1 MSEGLLTF
9 LVIVLLLKELGVLQA
24 INRFLNEANNQD
36 KEEVEEEKVEDD
48 EEVEDEEDDED
59 VEDEEEVEDV
69 EDEFSDE
76 PSDED
81 IDSNVEEASE
91 ETFEEKGVDVSD
103 EEVKDE
109 EKNTEETTNNDK
121 KKITIFDYLHADP
134 DTVPKIFMKKACTI
148 PKPDPNKP
156 KDDHVI
162 IFNFKPMERSHI
174 KKYHPQY
181 DFMMDR
187 KASDAEYPKITYID
201 TNTAKLEESPN
212 EVFYCTT
219 TDMPRI
225 RMLSKKKQLKE
236 LRLRKKHM
244 ELMNF
249 PEPNNFIIDSF
260 EV

>member
-1 MSEGLLTF
+1 MTF

-36 KEEVEEEKVEDD
+36 KEEVDDEVEDDEEIEEVHED
-48 EEVEDEEDDED
+48 EEVEDEDSDEEVD
-59 VEDEEEVEDV
+59 VEG
-69 EDEFSDE
+69 SDE
-76 PSDED
+76 TNEEQSDV
-81 IDSNVEEASE
+81 DSNVEEASE

-103 EEVKDE
+103 EDVKDE
-109 EKNTEETTNNDK
+109 EKNTGETTNNDK

-148 PKPDPNKP
+148 PKPDPNKH

-162 IFNFKPMERSHI
+162 IFDFKPMERSRI

-181 DFMMDR
+181 DFMMDK

-249 PEPNNFIIDSF
+249 PEPNNFIIDPF